1 MNVCLAQGWQT
12 GQREWETQMDSCLT
26 PGPGVVVRAGDRG
39 GASSLPSDLNFR
51 VKLVAPDSMTTRG
64 VETGAV
70 YKLSVIL
77 PSSECRWSV
86 IRWLFRNELSG
97 KLINTIVLREQWQT

>member
-1 MNVCLAQGWQT
+1 M

-51 VKLVAPDSMTTRG
+51 VKLAAPESMTTLG

>member
-1 MNVCLAQGWQT
+1 
-12 GQREWETQMDSCLT
+12 MDSCLT
-26 PGPGVVVRAGDRG
+26 PGPGVVARAGDRG
-39 GASSLPSDLNFR
+39 GASFLPSDLNFR
-51 VKLVAPDSMTTRG
+51 VKRVASESMATPG
-64 VETGAV
+64 VETGAI

-86 IRWLFRNELSG
+86 IRWLHCNELSG